1 MCRFPRTGDRGT
13 RGEGGFAAAVF
24 PATLALI
31 INIFT
36 DVREKAL
43 AVAAWTAMAG
53 FAIAIGPISGGW
65 LLEHFSWREQLITA
79 MKTAVLQGAHAAP
92 LVATA
97 SVVLCAVVVA
107 IFLPWAP
114 ARGRSTMLAWRR
126 DQERVDH

>member
-1 MCRFPRTGDRGT
+1 M
-13 RGEGGFAAAVF
+13 F

>member
-1 MCRFPRTGDRGT
+1 MSVAGACAGSLEQVIAARAAMGV
-13 RGEGGFAAAVF
+13 FAAAVF

-43 AVAAWTAMAG
+43 AIAAWTAMAG

-65 LLEHFSWREQLITA
+65 LLEHFSWHV
-79 MKTAVLQGAHAAP
+79 VLWINVPVALVA

-114 ARGRSTMLAWRR
+114 ACGRSTMLAWRL